1 MPQGAIAVRV
11 VNSAAVGNS
20 WFVNEATGSD
30 TLGNGSAASPFA
42 SLAKAQTAAV
52 ANNNDVVYLSGS
64 CHLSTTLNWAKN
76 GVSLVGLA
84 APSDNDRARIS
95 VLSGLSQ
102 TQVTALHPLVN
113 VTAQGCSFVNLG
125 TFYGFDG
132 ILTPPTASVCWAEL
146 GGRNF
151 YSNVQFLGGGDALMA
166 DLAGMR
172 SLTIG
177 GSGENLFVGCTV
189 GLDTVVRA
197 TNANASLELLSGT
210 PRNTFRQ
217 SNFQALV
224 SDASDVHVLVQ
235 TGGMDRYCLFDD
247 CLFFNAVDSSGTAMN
262 AAITNAGGSPA
273 GSIILNNCISVGAT
287 AIATTGA
294 VYVNQISAAGATT
307 TGIGIKAT

>member
-11 VNSAAVGNS
+11 ANTAAIGNS
-20 WFVNEATGSD
+20 WFVNELTGND
-30 TLGNGSAASPFA
+30 NYPGNGLAPFATLDAAQSAA
-42 SLAKAQTAAV
+42 K
-52 ANNNDVVYLSGS
+52 ANNNDVVYLQGS
-64 CHLSTTLNWAKN
+64 SHRSTTLSWAKA

-95 VLSGLSQ
+95 VASGLTQ

-125 TFYGFDG
+125 TFFGFDG
-132 ILTPPTASVCWAEL
+132 ILTPPTASICWAEA

-177 GSGENLFVGCTV
+177 GQGENLLDGCTF

-197 TNANASLELLSGT
+197 TNANATLEMIGGT
-210 PRNTFRQ
+210 ARNIIRRGVFQ
-217 SNFQALV
+217 SYCTDV
-224 SDASDVHVLVQ
+224 SDLHILIQS
-235 TGGMDRYCLFDD
+235 GGMDRFLWLDD
-247 CLFFNAVDSSGTAMN
+247 CALMNFGGTLLT
-262 AAITNAGGSPA
+262 AAISNAGGSP
-273 GSIILNNCISVGAT
+273 GGYVVLSPNCMSVGAS
-287 AIATTGA
+287 AISASGA
-294 VYVNQISAAGATT
+294 VYVGQISAAGGAT
-307 TGIGIKAT
+307 TGIGVLAS